1 MLLMVTLVQ
10 HLQAGIQDKNMP
22 LTFTPSQLNLPTPPS
37 YAGAPMGSP
46 VDANPLSALS
56 ELTNIA
62 STRQGIATSEQALK
76 KAKATYEAD
85 IARNQTETE
94 QAATNLK
101 SAQVKLGND
110 QIGTM
115 YSVLAPYGS
124 DNRVLEAAN
133 IPQNASPDQ
142 IKSIQNKLFD
152 VADEIDKGLDARGWG
167 KADRRQYSHE
177 LNDAILKSPS
187 SVPALIKRATQTLAG
202 AGNIAAQNQPNYGV
216 NAAGQTTSIIP
227 AQGGN
232 SFQVVQPDNVANAP
246 APAGAVPAGSVPMP
260 ANAVPRPNPNPS
272 SAQVGMANAAATTM
286 AQDFT
291 RTQNEASE
299 AQPRIATFQNI
310 KKLVPDAY
318 TGVGGERKKFLTGV
332 ANAVG
337 IDINTLENS
346 TTDELAKNSAILQL
360 AGGNTDAAR
369 AIASIAN
376 PSGKMTKDAII
387 NITDQMIGMEK
398 LKEAKAAFLAPSSN
412 DPAAYQRKLSQFNLV
427 NDYRI
432 FQESTPEQIKKLK
445 ASMSQEEQNAISGKI
460 KLARQMGLIR

>member
-1 MLLMVTLVQ
+1 M
-10 HLQAGIQDKNMP
+10 
-22 LTFTPSQLNLPTPPS
+22 
-37 YAGAPMGSP
+37 GAP
-46 VDANPLSALS
+46 VDANALS
-56 ELTNIA
+56 TLGKLADIQA
-62 STRQGIATSEQALK
+62 TRQGIATSQQALSK
-76 KAKATYEAD
+76 AQATFQPDVAKA
-85 IARNQTETE
+85 QTEAE
-94 QAATNLK
+94 QAANNLK
-101 SAQVKLGND
+101 SAQLKLGNE

-124 DNRVLEAAN
+124 DNRILEAAN

-216 NAAGQTTSIIP
+216 NAAGQTTSIVP

-246 APAGAVPAGSVPMP
+246 AGAVPVGSAPMP

-272 SAQVGMANAAATTM
+272 SAQVGMTNAAATTM

-291 RTQNEASE
+291 KTQNEASE

-398 LKEAKAAFLAPSSN
+398 LKEAKAAFLALSSN

>member
-1 MLLMVTLVQ
+1 M
-10 HLQAGIQDKNMP
+10 A
-22 LTFTPSQLNLPTPPS
+22 LTFNPVQTNLPTPS
-37 YAGAPMGSP
+37 SFAGAPMGAP
-46 VDANPLSALS
+46 VNPNALS
-56 ELTNIA
+56 SLAELTNIQ
-62 STRQGIATSEQALK
+62 STQQGIATSEQALK
-76 KAKATYEAD
+76 KAQATYGADVAKAESEAKQKATEAQNAALD
-85 IARNQTETE
+85 YQNKEYNAFQTVISPH
-94 QAATNLK
+94 ASDA
-101 SAQVKLGND
+101 
-110 QIGTM
+110 
-115 YSVLAPYGS
+115 SVLAASKLTPQSTPEEVKKVQEGLLNLGES
-124 DNRVLEAAN
+124 TVKELMNRGVSKTRAYQL
-133 IPQNASPDQ
+133 
-142 IKSIQNKLFD
+142 
-152 VADEIDKGLDARGWG
+152 VAPHFAETMTDPR
-167 KADRRQYSHE
+167 
-177 LNDAILKSPS
+177 
-187 SVPALIKRATQTLAG
+187 
-202 AGNIAAQNQPNYGV
+202 IAAQNINLAVQKLAGPANIASQNQPNFGV

-232 SFQVVQPDNVANAP
+232 SFQIVQPDNVANAP
-246 APAGAVPAGSVPMP
+246 AVAGAIPAGVAPT
-260 ANAVPRPNPNPS
+260 NAAPVPRPNPNPS
-272 SAQVGMANAAATTM
+272 TAQVGMANAASKTLAEDFNATQM
-286 AQDFT
+286 AA
-291 RTQNEASE
+291 NE

-337 IDINTLENS
+337 LDVNTLENS

-398 LKEAKAAFLAPSSN
+398 LKEAKANFLAPVSN

-445 ASMSQEEQNAISGKI
+445 ASMSQEEQNAISAKI

>member
-1 MLLMVTLVQ
+1 M
-10 HLQAGIQDKNMP
+10 A
-22 LTFTPSQLNLPTPPS
+22 LTFNPVQTNLPTPS
-37 YAGAPMGSP
+37 SFAGAPMGAT
-46 VDANPLSALS
+46 VNPNSLSSLG
-56 ELTNIA
+56 ELTNIQA
-62 STRQGIATSEQALK
+62 TRQGIATSQQAL
-76 KAKATYEAD
+76 AKAQATYGAD
-85 IARNQTETE
+85 VAKAQTEAE

-101 SAQVKLGND
+101 SAQVKLGNE

-115 YSVLAPYGS
+115 YSVLSPYGS
-124 DNRVLEAAN
+124 DDRILQAAN
-133 IPQNASPDQ
+133 IPKNATPEQ
-142 IKSIQNKLFD
+142 IKSHQDKLFD
-152 VADEIDKGLDARGWG
+152 VADEIDKGLEARGWG
-167 KADRRQYSHE
+167 KTDRRQYSQE
-177 LNDAILKSPS
+177 LNTAILTNPA
-187 SVPALIKRATQTLAG
+187 SVPSLIKRATQTLAG
-202 AGNIAAQNQPNYGV
+202 AQNIASQNQPNFGV

-246 APAGAVPAGSVPMP
+246 APIGAIPAGVAPT
-260 ANAVPRPNPNPS
+260 NAAPVPRPNPNPS
-272 SAQVGMANAAATTM
+272 TAQVGMANAASKTM
-286 AQDFT
+286 AEDFNA
-291 RTQNEASE
+291 TQMAANE

-337 IDINTLENS
+337 LDVNTLENS

-376 PSGKMTKDAII
+376 PSGKMTKNAII

-398 LKEAKAAFLAPSSN
+398 LKEAKANFLAPVSN

-432 FQESTPEQIKKLK
+432 FQESNPEQIKKLK
-445 ASMSQEEQNAISGKI
+445 ASMSQEEQNAISAKI